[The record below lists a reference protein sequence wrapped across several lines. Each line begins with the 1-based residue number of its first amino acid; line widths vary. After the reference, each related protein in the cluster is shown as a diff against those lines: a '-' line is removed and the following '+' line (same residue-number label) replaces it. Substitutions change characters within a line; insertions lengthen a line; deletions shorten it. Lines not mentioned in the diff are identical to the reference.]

1 MHLAYLLKYRYGADA
16 LCCGWEG
23 NSKKTVEML
32 CDWADF
38 IIIVEAQMKHR
49 ISEEYHGKMRVFD
62 CGPDRFFNPN
72 NELLEIFDTMILT
85 NIKSE
90 GE

>member
-16 LCCGWEG
+16 LNCGFEG
-23 NSKKTVEML
+23 NAPTTVKML
-32 CDWADF
+32 CEWADF
-38 IIIVEAQMKHR
+38 IIVVEAHMKHR
-49 ISEEYHGKMRVFD
+49 ISEEYHYKTRVFD

-72 NELLEIFDTMILT
+72 KELLEIFDTMILT

-90 GE
+90 GV